1 MAATSAGTIDITA
14 VVDRNPIGSF
24 QRLTLALCGLVLII
38 DGFDVQA
45 IGYVAPAI
53 VAEWNVGKSALSVL
67 FTVSVAG
74 AIVGSLLLGILAD
87 RWGRRPVL
95 IGSTLFFGLG
105 MLSTAWARSF
115 EELQWIRLITNIG
128 LGGVMANAMALAGE
142 YSPARWRVTLMMLI
156 SCGYT
161 FGAAIGG
168 LVAAVL
174 IPTFGW
180 RSVFVFGGIAP
191 LVIAAAMLVWLPE
204 SMQLIIARGWNTGR
218 IAGWLKRID
227 PTIEAG
233 PATRYHRPEATAKG
247 TLADLF
253 RDGRAPMTLILFAI
267 CFMNLL
273 DLTFLSNW
281 VPTVLRG
288 MDFSQTNA
296 VLAGT
301 TLQIGGTIGTVVMG
315 ILIDRFGFARVL
327 VPCFIAAAIGIVLLG
342 NPLGSIAIVFVAAFV
357 AGFGIIGGQPAVNA
371 FAGTRYPT
379 TLRATVIGWSLGFGR
394 LGALFGL
401 MGSGALMAQQ
411 WPVGLIFIL
420 VAIPALISAIL
431 TAVIVGLKWVPEGT
445 AAPDL
450 PATVPA
456 QS

>member
-1 MAATSAGTIDITA
+1 MAAPSAGTIDITA
-14 VVDRNPIGSF
+14 VVDHNPIGSF

-53 VAEWNVGKSALSVL
+53 VAEWQVGKGALSVL

-74 AIVGSLLLGILAD
+74 AIIGSLLLGILAD

-128 LGGVMANAMALAGE
+128 LGGIMANAMALAGE

-342 NPLGSIAIVFVAAFV
+342 NPMGSIAIVFVAAFV

-379 TLRATVIGWSLGFGR
+379 TLRATVIGWGLGIGR
-394 LGALFGL
+394 LGALSGL

-411 WPVGLIFIL
+411 WPIGLIFVL
-420 VAIPALISAIL
+420 VAVPALISAIL
-431 TAVIVGLKWVPEGT
+431 TAVIVGIKWVPEG
-445 AAPDL
+445 AAPGL
-450 PATVPA
+450 SATVPVRN
-456 QS
+456 

>member
-1 MAATSAGTIDITA
+1 MAAPSGGALDITA
-14 VVDRNPIGSF
+14 VVDRSPIGSF

-53 VAEWNVGKSALSVL
+53 VAEWQVGKGALSVL

-74 AIVGSLLLGILAD
+74 AILGSLLLGILAD

-174 IPTFGW
+174 IPSFGW

-204 SMQLIIARGWNTGR
+204 SMQLIIARGWSTQR

-227 PTIEAG
+227 PAVEAG
-233 PATRYHRPEATAKG
+233 PATRYHRPDVTKG
-247 TLADLF
+247 RLADLF

-288 MDFSQTNA
+288 MDFSQTHA

-315 ILIDRFGFARVL
+315 ILIDRLGFARVL
-327 VPCFIAAAIGIVLLG
+327 VPCFLAAAIGIVLLG
-342 NPLGSIAIVFVAAFV
+342 NPMGSIAIVFAAAFV

-379 TLRATVIGWSLGFGR
+379 TLRATVIGWGLGIGR
-394 LGALFGL
+394 LGALSGL

-411 WPVGLIFIL
+411 WPIGLIFVL

-431 TAVIVGLKWVPEGT
+431 TAVIVGIKWTPEST
-445 AAPDL
+445 APDL
-450 PATVPA
+450 AATVPA
-456 QS
+456 RN